1 VRKFVVVFFVL
12 ALMLGGVSTSAHA
25 YVAPCYK
32 DTLIN
37 KTGDWFATFGKK
49 GMAKKQILTKRKYD
63 RVVACTSKKRA

>member
-1 VRKFVVVFFVL
+1 MKKVAVVFFL
-12 ALMLGGVSTSAHA
+12 FALMLSAVSTSAYA